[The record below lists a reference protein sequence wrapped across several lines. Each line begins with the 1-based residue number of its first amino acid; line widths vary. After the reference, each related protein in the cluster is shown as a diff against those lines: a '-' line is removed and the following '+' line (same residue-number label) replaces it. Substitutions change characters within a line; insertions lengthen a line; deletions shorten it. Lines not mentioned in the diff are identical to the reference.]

1 MTEGSNPNDKDSTF
15 FQHLLELKSVLLRS
29 VIAILAI
36 FVCLFPFANEIYSFV
51 ANPIISQ
58 LPDGQS
64 LISVGVISPFLTPL
78 KMSLIFALYIAMPY
92 ILWNFWGF
100 IAPALYE
107 HEKKFVI
114 PMSISTG
121 ILFYCGVLFSFYIVF
136 PVIFGFLIDIGP
148 SVVDFTP
155 DIQYYLDFVLKV
167 SFAFGVAFEVP
178 IATILILKFG
188 ITTVENLKK
197 NRPYVVIGAF
207 IVGMLLTPPDIISQ
221 TMIAIPMWLL
231 FEIGLIFY
239 PILISES
246 KPDEVPDPSNDNTVP
261 PAGNDDKTPP
271 DSGVSDIDSDGDL
284 DDDWDDDGDAFS
296 DGDLDD
302 DWEED
307 DDDIEPWDGRK

>member
-1 MTEGSNPNDKDSTF
+1 
-15 FQHLLELKSVLLRS
+15 
-29 VIAILAI
+29 
-36 FVCLFPFANEIYSFV
+36 
-51 ANPIISQ
+51 
-58 LPDGQS
+58 
-64 LISVGVISPFLTPL
+64 
-78 KMSLIFALYIAMPY
+78 
-92 ILWNFWGF
+92 
-100 IAPALYE
+100 
-107 HEKKFVI
+107 
-114 PMSISTG
+114 MSISTG

-155 DIQYYLDFVLKV
+155 DIRYYLDFVLKV